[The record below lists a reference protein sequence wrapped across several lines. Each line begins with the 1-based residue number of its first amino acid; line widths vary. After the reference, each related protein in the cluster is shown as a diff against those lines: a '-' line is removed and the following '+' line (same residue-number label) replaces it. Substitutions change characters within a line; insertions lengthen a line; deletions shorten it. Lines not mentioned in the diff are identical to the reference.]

1 MSFDVAN
8 CLSDVWH
15 RLGFSSQADM
25 TAANSWL
32 ITSELYQWADDA
44 FKALARTSSVFLAYD
59 ASVNVTPG
67 DAAYALPARHI
78 FTESA
83 WLIYPS
89 ERVQFLRPVGEQELF
104 ALDARWA
111 VKQGPPKRISLDAGN
126 VQTAVLYPSP
136 TLAATLAQVL
146 EVYPP
151 DIVSG
156 ASTVAA
162 SPILQDFASYAMIHG
177 ALSKESDA
185 ARREV
190 AAHAQSRMEQYAAIA
205 RQLWGP
211 PA

>member
-1 MSFDVAN
+1 
-8 CLSDVWH
+8 
-15 RLGFSSQADM
+15 M

-67 DAAYALPARHI
+67 DATYALPTRHI

-83 WLIYPS
+83 WLIYAS
-89 ERVQFLRPVGEQELF
+89 GRVQFLRPVGAQELF
-104 ALDARWA
+104 ALDARWP

-136 TLAATLAQVL
+136 TLAATFAQVL

-162 SPILQDFASYAMIHG
+162 SPIWQDAICYAIIGG
-177 ALSKESDA
+177 ALSRESDS

-190 AAHAQSRMEQYAAIA
+190 AAHAQKRFSTYVEIA
-205 RQLWGP
+205 RKLWGP